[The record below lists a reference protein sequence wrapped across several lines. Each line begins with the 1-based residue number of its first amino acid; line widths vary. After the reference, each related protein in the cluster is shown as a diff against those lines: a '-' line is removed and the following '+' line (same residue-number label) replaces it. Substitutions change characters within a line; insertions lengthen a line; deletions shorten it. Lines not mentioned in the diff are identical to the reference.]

1 MRYSFRSLKQ
11 NNFKS
16 ILRQS
21 LYKLLWPLGLIA
33 LIQVCFPQSKLARDN
48 WHIYSLLIVEAIQLF
63 LVFTADSVNEIVLDT
78 VKKRFEVIYYNIYQ
92 GNIEEKHFFSE
103 INTAIETTAKKE
115 IQQINFY
122 IKKGTDF
129 TIKKEQFSRQ
139 DMESLSELLYQI
151 TSPKSI

>member
-122 IKKGTDF
+122 IKKGADF

>member
-1 MRYSFRSLKQ
+1 M
-11 NNFKS
+11 
-16 ILRQS
+16 RQS

-78 VKKRFEVIYYNIYQ
+78 VKKRFKVIYYNIYQ
-92 GNIEEKHFFSE
+92 GNIEEKNFFSE
-103 INTAIETTAKKE
+103 INTAIETTAKEE

-122 IKKGTDF
+122 IKRVQ
-129 TIKKEQFSRQ
+129 I
-139 DMESLSELLYQI
+139 LLL
-151 TSPKSI
+151 K